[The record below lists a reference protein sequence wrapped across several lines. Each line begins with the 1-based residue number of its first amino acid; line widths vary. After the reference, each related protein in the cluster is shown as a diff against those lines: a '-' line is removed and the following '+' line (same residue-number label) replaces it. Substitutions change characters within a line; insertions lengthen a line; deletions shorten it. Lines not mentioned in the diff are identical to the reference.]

1 MKNLIIQ
8 LKALFEYFDRLSN
21 SFHFLSDSFRRISND
36 IFDKK
41 TGYDSNMAYEAVCN
55 DKHDAYQK
63 ELNELEKK
71 KKLYFES
78 INNAIEHHLREI
90 HKPNKS
96 KDKNNEKNR
105 LESLVKAK
113 KEEYL
118 AQFKAVKNIRVEYI
132 ELQGNYFSI
141 MEEFERN
148 CTNDLSFFF
157 KTMSEKITTFKD
169 GIGLNESELKKFD
182 EMDGAKDIQI
192 FSKKNKSKINH

>member
-1 MKNLIIQ
+1 
-8 LKALFEYFDRLSN
+8 
-21 SFHFLSDSFRRISND
+21 
-36 IFDKK
+36 
-41 TGYDSNMAYEAVCN
+41 MAYEAVCN

-63 ELNELEKK
+63 ELNELDKK

-118 AQFKAVKNIRVEYI
+118 AQVKAVENIRVEYI
-132 ELQGNYFSI
+132 ELQGHLFSI
-141 MEEFERN
+141 MEEFEKN
-148 CTNDLSFFF
+148 CTNDLSYFF
-157 KTMSEKITTFKD
+157 KTMNEKINIFKD
-169 GIGLNESELKKFD
+169 GIGLNEQELKNL
-182 EMDGAKDIQI
+182 
-192 FSKKNKSKINH
+192 KKWTVLKIIKYFLRKISH